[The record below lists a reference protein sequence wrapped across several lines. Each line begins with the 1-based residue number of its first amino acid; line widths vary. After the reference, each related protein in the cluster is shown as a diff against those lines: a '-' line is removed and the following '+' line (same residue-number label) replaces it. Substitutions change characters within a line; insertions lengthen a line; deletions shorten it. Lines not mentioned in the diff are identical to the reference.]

1 MHDAMNWLLLW
12 FIEAILSQAT
22 PKPNSTYPKI
32 HGVLM
37 DSHPTCLRI
46 HTKSGLTYITHGIF
60 IQLDSEIIEWHLLAL
75 LGPGP
80 VAATLPWH
88 VTRNPWSFGRS
99 SGAEVV
105 FL

>member
-1 MHDAMNWLLLW
+1 MHEAMNCLLLW
-12 FIEAILSQAT
+12 FIEGFLSQTT
-22 PKPNSTYPKI
+22 PKPNSRYPKI

-60 IQLDSEIIEWHLLAL
+60 IQLDSEIIEFRTLQTTAAWHLLAL

-80 VAATLPWH
+80 VAATLPWR
-88 VTRNPWSFGRS
+88 VTD
-99 SGAEVV
+99 
-105 FL
+105 L